1 MCLWPQDNNGDS
13 FSQQLVDAGVQIG
26 WNTRLVSFGPDI
38 SAAVFALGFASRA
51 AMAFGGVKPGDFRK
65 NLIYNKDRIFA
76 FVLACGF
83 VTDEWYA
90 NAAGCI
96 NFGFPV
102 IADTA
107 HTRSAAHRHLH
118 L

>member
-1 MCLWPQDNNGDS
+1 MSLWPVNNNGRA

-38 SAAVFALGFASRA
+38 SAAVFALGFAVRA

-76 FVLACGF
+76 FVLALGL

-90 NAAGCI
+90 NAAGALI
-96 NFGFPV
+96 S
-102 IADTA
+102 AS
-107 HTRSAAHRHLH
+107 RS
-118 L
+118 